1 MKALLNEL
9 SGRIRRLIRTMLV
22 EVKKAK
28 TKKDALDKIQYFL
41 GLVKEHKFDRI
52 KEMIGALK

>member
-1 MKALLNEL
+1 MSYQEGFEDSLEL
-9 SGRIRRLIRTMLV
+9 CFI
-22 EVKKAK
+22 EVKKSK
-28 TKKDALDKIQYFL
+28 TKKDALEKIQYFL

>member
-1 MKALLNEL
+1 MMSYQEGFEDSLEL
-9 SGRIRRLIRTMLV
+9 CLV
-22 EVKKAK
+22 EVKKSK
-28 TKKDALDKIQYFL
+28 TKKDALERIQYFL

>member
-1 MKALLNEL
+1 
-9 SGRIRRLIRTMLV
+9 ML
-22 EVKKAK
+22 EVKKSK
-28 TKKDALDKIQYFL
+28 SKKAALDRIQYFL